1 MNKVVLTGRLTADVE
16 LKSGGNVS
24 VANFSIAV
32 DRGKEK
38 DGTDKGADFP
48 RCVAFGR
55 TAENLA
61 KYQGKGSNIL
71 IEGHLQT
78 GSYAKKDGTKVYT
91 TDVICERI
99 EWLESKKS
107 SVPAGFHEVD
117 GDPPF

>member
-1 MNKVVLTGRLTADVE
+1 MNKVFLTGRLTADVE
-16 LKSGGNVS
+16 LKSGANVS

-78 GSYAKKDGTKVYT
+78 GSYTKKDGTKVYT
-91 TDVICERI
+91 TDVICEKI
-99 EWLESKKS
+99 EWLDSKKS
-107 SVPAGFHEVD
+107 NAPAGFHEVE

>member
-1 MNKVVLTGRLTADVE
+1 MNKVILTGRLTADVE

-48 RCVAFGR
+48 RCVAFGK
-55 TAENLA
+55 TAENLS

-78 GSYAKKDGTKVYT
+78 GSYTKKDGTKVYT

-107 SVPAGFHEVD
+107 SVPEGFHEYED
-117 GDPPF
+117 DPPF

>member
-1 MNKVVLTGRLTADVE
+1 MNKIILTGRLTADVE

-48 RCVAFGR
+48 RCVAFGK

-78 GSYAKKDGTKVYT
+78 GSYTKKDGTKVYT

-107 SVPAGFHEVD
+107 SVPAGFNEVE